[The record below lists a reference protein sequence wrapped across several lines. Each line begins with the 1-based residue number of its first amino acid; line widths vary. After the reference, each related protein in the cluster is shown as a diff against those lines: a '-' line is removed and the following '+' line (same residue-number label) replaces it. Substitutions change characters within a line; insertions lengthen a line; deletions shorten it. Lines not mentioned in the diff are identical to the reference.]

1 MSSVLDDVD
10 IDSNFFSDNFVG
22 LNYGQAADSIY
33 DTNKFNNLISQDYC
47 DQDLSIMHI
56 NIRSLPR
63 NGNNLVAYLDLLK
76 IKFNIVCISET
87 WLNDNRIIDDLFPE
101 YNAYHSMRG
110 TDKSPGGG
118 VSIFVHKRFKSE
130 ELCGFTCNQEH
141 IECIFVR
148 ILGSS
153 GPNITIGTCYRK
165 PTNSNASA
173 FISALANMI
182 TRIDSNDLKFIA
194 GDFNFNLFNIETDNN
209 VSAFMDSLL
218 SLGLINTISKPTRE
232 LGEAISLLD
241 NIFISNSIP
250 QVSGTIYWDISDH
263 YPVFSIVKDMFS
275 PGLGKETIKFRL
287 INDFTLD
294 NLAQSLWNHD
304 FDNLINIENIDSALE
319 CLEDTIMY
327 YYNVHCPIITKVIT
341 KKDREKP
348 WINNF
353 IKKIIKSRENY
364 YKLFKKNRITPEFFK
379 HYRNFVSRKIL
390 EAKKAYLSNLLSD
403 IRKNMKKTWNFLNGL
418 IKPNKK
424 RNNIHIKKLL
434 INNVSIDSDSDIC
447 NALNDH
453 FASVG
458 SNISESFGNVRYSTP
473 TLNPT
478 LNSFFFQACSPEDV
492 NNIIKNLKTKSSN
505 VNTYSSRVLKYIRE
519 IIAPLIANIINQS
532 LCTGYFP
539 SKFKT
544 ARVIPLHKGG
554 SKEDLNNYRPISLLP
569 LLSKIFEKVVY
580 NQLYNYLDHFN
591 LFNPSQFGFRRQK
604 STIQAVMDHLEFIY
618 NNLDEGNTVISIFMD
633 FAKAFDCLEHNILLK
648 KLEYYGIRGITN
660 SWFKSYL
667 SDRKQFVSV
676 NDNDSATCSVT
687 HGVPQGSNLGPL
699 LFLLFINDFPQAN
712 DFFKFNL
719 FADDSTLTCKFNNSN
734 VPAIKSKIECE
745 LLTIFSWLQTNKI
758 KINFDKS
765 KFMVFSYGKKYDL
778 ESLQLGNNHIA
789 RTESIKFLGITIDQ
803 NLNFKAHVDTIS
815 NKVSKMNGLLFRLNN
830 ILPAESLQLLY
841 SALFVPHLVYG
852 IEIWHSA
859 LQCNRDRIFKLQKKA
874 IRAINSLPYND
885 HTHDHFKSLGI
896 LKLEDLF
903 RLKLST
909 CMFKNRITGT
919 QGDIHSHNTRGRNE
933 LILPRYNKAR
943 SQSSWMYQ
951 GIRLWNSLPQDVKN
965 VRSVGAFKNGLK
977 RAILDNY

>member
-10 IDSNFFSDNFVG
+10 IDSNFVSDNFVG
-22 LNYGQAADSIY
+22 LNYGQVIDSIY
-33 DTNKFNNLISQDYC
+33 DSIKFNSEISQGYC
-47 DQDLSIMHI
+47 DRDLSIMHI

-63 NGNNLVAYLDLLK
+63 NGNNLVAYLELLK
-76 IKFNIVCISET
+76 IKFNILCISET

-110 TDKSPGGG
+110 TEKSPGGG
-118 VSIFVHKRFKSE
+118 VSIFVHKKFKSE
-130 ELCGFTCNQEH
+130 ELCDLTCNHEH

-148 ILGSS
+148 VVGAS
-153 GPNITIGTCYRK
+153 GLNITVGACYRK
-165 PTNSNASA
+165 PNNSNVAA
-173 FISALANMI
+173 FVSSLANI
-182 TRIDSNDLKFIA
+182 ISSIDANDIKCIA
-194 GDFNFNLFNIETDNN
+194 GDFNFNLFNIENDNN
-209 VSAFMDSLL
+209 VSTFMDSLL
-218 SLGLINTISKPTRE
+218 SLGLINTISNPTRE
-232 LGEAISLLD
+232 IGDSISLLD

-250 QVSGTIYWDISDH
+250 QVSGTIFWDISDH
-263 YPVFSIVKDMFS
+263 YPIFTIIKDIFSIDN
-275 PGLGKETIKFRL
+275 GKETIEFRL

-304 FDNLINIENIDSALE
+304 FNNLVNIENIDTALDS
-319 CLEDTIMY
+319 LEDTIMY
-327 YYNVHCPIITKVIT
+327 YYNIHCPIITKVIT

-353 IKKIIKSRENY
+353 IKNLIKMRENY

-379 HYRNFVSRKIL
+379 HYRNFVSRKIM
-390 EAKKAYLSNLLSD
+390 EAKKTYLTDLLSD
-403 IRKNMKKTWNFLNGL
+403 IKKNMKKTWNFLNGL

-434 INNVSIDSDSDIC
+434 INNASIDNDSDIC

-458 SNISESFGNVRYSTP
+458 SNISGSFGNVLYSSP

-478 LNSFFFQACSPEDV
+478 SNSFFFRPCSPDDV
-492 NNIIKNLKTKSSN
+492 SDIIKNMKNKSSN
-505 VNTYSSRVLKYIRE
+505 VNTYSSRVLKYIGE

-532 LCTGYFP
+532 LCSGYFP

-591 LFNPSQFGFRRQK
+591 LFSPSQFGFRRQR
-604 STIQAVMDHLEFIY
+604 STIQAVMDHLEFVY

-633 FAKAFDCLEHNILLK
+633 FAKAFDCLEHSILLK

-660 SWFKSYL
+660 CWFKSYL
-667 SDRKQFVSV
+667 SNRKQFVAV
-676 NDNDSATCSVT
+676 NDNTSATCYVT

-699 LFLLFINDFPQAN
+699 LFLLFINDFPLAN

-719 FADDSTLTCKFNNSN
+719 FADDSTLTCKFENSN
-734 VPAIKSKIECE
+734 VPAIKTKIECE
-745 LLTIFSWLQTNKI
+745 LLTIFAWLQTNKI

-778 ESLQLGNNHIA
+778 NSLKLGNNHIE

-803 NLNFKAHVDTIS
+803 NLNFKAHANSIS
-815 NKVSKMNGLLFRLNN
+815 NKVAKVNGLLFRLNN
-830 ILPAESLQLLY
+830 ILPAGSLQLLY

-852 IEIWHSA
+852 VEIWHAA
-859 LQCNRDRIFKLQKKA
+859 LQCNRDRIFKLQKK
-874 IRAINSLPYND
+874 R
-885 HTHDHFKSLGI
+885 LG
-896 LKLEDLF
+896 L
-903 RLKLST
+903 
-909 CMFKNRITGT
+909 
-919 QGDIHSHNTRGRNE
+919 
-933 LILPRYNKAR
+933 
-943 SQSSWMYQ
+943 
-951 GIRLWNSLPQDVKN
+951 
-965 VRSVGAFKNGLK
+965 
-977 RAILDNY
+977 